1 MRVGLLM
8 LVCVFVLAAVI
19 AVSSIFLIPS
29 TAGEKVF
36 NSNCAKCHGRDGR
49 GNPKMAALV
58 NGNLSRI
65 DLTRDVIIKKSD
77 AEIVGIIL
85 EGSGKMPA
93 YKKKLSNQE
102 ISKAIEHLRILQ
114 KRESKK

>member
-1 MRVGLLM
+1 MRVGLL
-8 LVCVFVLAAVI
+8 LFVCVLVLAAVI
-19 AVSSIFLIPS
+19 AVSSIFLIPG

-36 NSNCAKCHGRDGR
+36 NNNCVKCHSRDGK

-58 NGNLSRI
+58 DGNLSRMDI
-65 DLTRDVIIKKSD
+65 TRDAVVKRSD

-93 YKKKLSNQE
+93 YKKKLSNHE
-102 ISKAIEHLRILQ
+102 ISKVIEHLRILQ